1 MRDWFPH
8 NISAVGGEIDG
19 LYALIAA
26 IALAW
31 FVVTQGVMLWFMIRY
46 RRRPGVPAQ
55 HVRGETRAELA
66 WLLVPAVIVLGLDF
80 AIDAASDRLWRRVK
94 LDLPAGDLQLAVTG
108 KQFAW
113 TIGYPGADGKRGTPD
128 DFSLD
133 AELHVPAGRDVR
145 VELRSADVLHSFFLP
160 NARLKQDAV
169 PGRTIDVWF
178 NVTEPGRYDLAC
190 AELCGFGHTTM
201 KGSLIVHT
209 PEDFAAWMASHAGGA
224 AAAASPGEAAVPAAP
239 AAG

>member
-8 NISAVGGEIDG
+8 NISAVGGAIDG
-19 LYALIAA
+19 LFGLIAA
-26 IALAW
+26 ITLAW
-31 FVVTQGVMLWFMIRY
+31 FVVTLGVLVWFMFRY
-46 RRRPGVPAQ
+46 RRRDTEAAQ
-55 HVRGETRAELA
+55 YVRGDTRAELA
-66 WLLVPAVIVLGLDF
+66 WLLLPAALVLALDVVIDTS
-80 AIDAASDRLWRRVK
+80 SDGIWRRMK
-94 LDLPAGDLQLAVTG
+94 LEMPPADLQLAVTG

-113 TIGYPGADGKRGTPD
+113 TISYPGTDGVLGTAD

-133 AELHVPAGRDVR
+133 AELHVPAGRNVR
-145 VELRSADVLHSFFLP
+145 VVLRSSDVLHSFFLP

-169 PGRTIDVWF
+169 PGRAIDLWF

-209 PEDFAAWMASHAGGA
+209 PDEFAAWMASHAGSAA
-224 AAAASPGEAAVPAAP
+224 AAAASQAAP
-239 AAG
+239 PAKIG